1 MRRLPPIKLTFWRVI
16 TAGMILTGLYATI
29 VRFGKGLGAATNLSD
44 SFPWGIWI
52 GFDILCGV
60 ALAAGGFTL
69 AAVVYVFRLERY
81 RPILRATIL
90 TAFLG

>member
-1 MRRLPPIKLTFWRVI
+1 M
-16 TAGMILTGLYATI
+16 AGMILTGLYATI

-60 ALAAGGFTL
+60 ALAAGGSRPG
-69 AAVVYVFRLERY
+69 RLRLPPEHRDPGY
-81 RPILRATIL
+81 HPDRV
-90 TAFLG
+90 LGL